1 MDEQERAGLVKKYR
15 RSVKE
20 LEKTLEKIPSKAW
33 GYKPEPE
40 EWSIN
45 EIIVHLLDTE
55 LVSFNRARKLV
66 AQPGSTVMGMDQ
78 NAYAA
83 NLNYSQVD
91 IKAALKLLKA
101 LVGLMTDWLKTLPLE
116 AYQISGTH
124 PDYEGAY
131 TLEQWLGH
139 FSDHTYVHIEQ
150 IKNNAAA
157 WKKSR

>member
-1 MDEQERAGLVKKYR
+1 MDDKERAGLVKKYR

-33 GYKPEPE
+33 GYKPEPQ

-66 AQPGSTVMGMDQ
+66 AQPNSNIMNMDQ

-83 NLNYSQVD
+83 NLGYDKVE

-116 AYQISGTH
+116 AYQISGKH

-131 TLEQWLGH
+131 TLEGWLSH
-139 FSDHTYVHIEQ
+139 FSDHTYAHIEQ
-150 IKNNAAA
+150 IKNNYAS
-157 WKKSR
+157 WKQSR